1 MKKWSVLPVLVML
14 VLPLATALAD
24 TVLNDVSK
32 STTNPPDVTAGGW
45 IPVEYWIVTTGNDK
59 ICNASVDAPT
69 TLMINVPADTD
80 IAASP
85 DSPSFTD
92 CGQDNAEEVQF
103 HASTPGIYSIP
114 AVTAT
119 GGSGGYNTTSTPFTL
134 WVKAPPVISSD
145 VTGTEGNNGWYTSD
159 VLAQWSMKIRTVTAS
174 T

>member
-119 GGSGGYNTTSTPFTL
+119 GGSGGYNTTSDL
-134 WVKAPPVISSD
+134 CISKVAVIAQAAGGERTSAA
-145 VTGTEGNNGWYTSD
+145 VPIGFAHCPANG
-159 VLAQWSMKIRTVTAS
+159 
-174 T
+174 